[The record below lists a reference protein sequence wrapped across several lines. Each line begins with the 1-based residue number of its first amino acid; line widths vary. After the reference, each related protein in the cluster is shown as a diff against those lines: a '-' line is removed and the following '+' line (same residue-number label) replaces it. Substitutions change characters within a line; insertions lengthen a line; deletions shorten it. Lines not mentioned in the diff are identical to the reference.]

1 MITITNKHQIYDLGR
16 QLREESNPAIWSSTP
31 ELDEVLQVLEDSYSM
46 IRETVISLGR
56 REHCWLELE
65 CLTEGLASEPF
76 KKIIILSNALRDIV
90 ITLIQG
96 FPLPA
101 FNKGLGVNSEEND
114 IRVNKITRL
123 LQAQGPQ
130 TTEHRN
136 PNYKHNDAPRH
147 GDHAFTLHN
156 PSMNSRQP
164 GELKADTSPEE
175 IPLLEDA
182 ATRSQNCL
190 AAFASDI
197 GESASACG
205 VYDTTAQVTRLG
217 SVSRNLI
224 GESHD
229 TSQQHPN
236 PEPTADSAIKWTAI
250 NSKGPMTHRW
260 VTKGVP
266 CPIKTC
272 PRNGRSPPKYFARA
286 DNLGG
291 HLRKVHGIHIPS
303 RARVRHWITGNK
315 SQVLLQAAENRTREL
330 RELGI
335 LGPDGTWEPLES

>member
-1 MITITNKHQIYDLGR
+1 MITRR
-16 QLREESNPAIWSSTP
+16 QLREKSNPAMRSSTS
-31 ELDEVLQVLEDSYSM
+31 ELDEVLQVLEDSYSKK
-46 IRETVISLGR
+46 IRETVITLGTR
-56 REHCWLELE
+56 HCLPELE

-76 KKIIILSNALRDIV
+76 KRIIRLSNALRNIV

-96 FPLPA
+96 FPQPLCH
-101 FNKGLGVNSEEND
+101 KGLGINNEEND
-114 IRVNKITRL
+114 IRVNKIARL
-123 LQAQGPQ
+123 LQLQCLQ

-136 PNYKHNDAPRH
+136 SNYKLNGASRH
-147 GDHAFTLHN
+147 DDHEFTLHN
-156 PSMNSRQP
+156 PSMDSRQP

-175 IPLLEDA
+175 TPLLEDA
-182 ATRSQNCL
+182 TTISQNCL
-190 AAFASDI
+190 VSFTSSDI

-205 VYDTTAQVTRLG
+205 IYDTIAQVAHPG
-217 SVSRNLI
+217 SVNRNLI
-224 GESHD
+224 GESRD
-229 TSQQHPN
+229 TSQQYPD
-236 PEPTADSAIKWTAI
+236 PETTADNAIKWTAI
-250 NSKGPMTHRW
+250 NTKGPLTHRN

-315 SQVLLQAAENRTREL
+315 SQVLLQAAEEKTKEL

-335 LGPDGTWEPLES
+335 LGADGTWEPPGI